1 MARYINWTSFPEEYD
16 GMMDA
21 TSLQQFR
28 ADVIARKSLPTI
40 PPVLTGIIAL
50 IDDDRAGAKKLV
62 ELIERD
68 QALTARLLRL
78 ANSAFFGQARKV
90 STIPRA
96 VLLLGFSTVRNLALG
111 VKVWD
116 TLGTGVSRKEL
127 EALWTHAVEVAA
139 SARVLARQQRQVNPD
154 EAFTT
159 GLLHDVGQLVLA
171 LRFKELYWETAHR
184 ATSTEHRAGLEQSS
198 LGVDHAEVG
207 SWLLEAWNL
216 PAIMV
221 EAVRRHHDTEVRAGL
236 AGTISV
242 ASRLAHRTDFKAGT
256 LADDAA
262 PILQAAGLSAEDW
275 NAAVTEVVQNA
286 ALLTLVEARG

>member
-1 MARYINWTSFPEEYD
+1 
-16 GMMDA
+16 MMDA
-21 TSLQQFR
+21 TTLQQFR

-127 EALWTHAVEVAA
+127 EALWTHAVQVAA
-139 SARVLARQQRQVNPD
+139 AARVLARQQRQVNPD

-171 LRFKELYWETAHR
+171 LRFKELYWETASK
-184 ATSTEHRAGLEQSS
+184 ATSTEHRVGLEQSTLAS
-198 LGVDHAEVG
+198 TTPRWDRGCSRRG
-207 SWLLEAWNL
+207 TFPPSWWK
-216 PAIMV
+216 
-221 EAVRRHHDTEVRAGL
+221 AVRRHHDTEAKTGL
-236 AGTISV
+236 AGVIQIS
-242 ASRLAHRTDFKAGT
+242 SRLAHRTDFGTGTVSDDGAAIPAGGRD
-256 LADDAA
+256 LARRMAD
-262 PILQAAGLSAEDW
+262 GRR
-275 NAAVTEVVQNA
+275 EVVQNA

>member
-1 MARYINWTSFPEEYD
+1 
-16 GMMDA
+16 MMD
-21 TSLQQFR
+21 TTTLQQFR

-127 EALWTHAVEVAA
+127 EALWMHAVQVA
-139 SARVLARQQRQVNPD
+139 SAARSIARQQRQVNPD

-171 LRFKELYWETAHR
+171 LRFKEMYWDTARR
-184 ATSTEHRAGLEQSS
+184 ATSTEHLVGLEQLT

-216 PAIMV
+216 PALMV
-221 EAVRRHHDTEVRAGL
+221 EAVRRHHDPEARTGL
-236 AGTISV
+236 AGTIA
-242 ASRLAHRTDFKAGT
+242 ASNRLAHRTDFHTGV

-262 PILQAAGLSAEDW
+262 PILEAAGITRDGWQAAAAE
-275 NAAVTEVVQNA
+275 VTQNA
-286 ALLTLVEARG
+286 ALLTLVESTG

>member
-1 MARYINWTSFPEEYD
+1 
-16 GMMDA
+16 MMDS
-21 TSLQQFR
+21 TTLQQFR

-90 STIPRA
+90 ATIPRA

-127 EALWTHAVEVAA
+127 EALWTHAVQVA
-139 SARVLARQQRQVNPD
+139 SVARTIARQQRQVNPD

-171 LRFKELYWETAHR
+171 LRFKDLYWETAR
-184 ATSTEHRAGLEQSS
+184 KSTSTEQLPRLEQST

-216 PAIMV
+216 PALMV
-221 EAVRRHHDTEVRAGL
+221 EAVRRHHDEEARTGL
-236 AGTISV
+236 AGTIAVS
-242 ASRLAHRTDFKAGT
+242 SRLAHRTNFQTGT
-256 LADDAA
+256 LADDGVA
-262 PILQAAGLSAEDW
+262 ILEAAGLTTESW
-275 NAAVTEVVQNA
+275 QAAANEVVQNGG
-286 ALLTLVEARG
+286 LLTLVESQA

>member
-1 MARYINWTSFPEEYD
+1 
-16 GMMDA
+16 MMDP
-21 TSLQQFR
+21 TTLQQFR

-90 STIPRA
+90 ATIPRA

-116 TLGTGVSRKEL
+116 TLGTGVSRGEL
-127 EALWTHAVEVAA
+127 ERLWAHAVEVAA
-139 SARVLARQQRQVNPD
+139 AARVIARQQRQVNPD

-171 LRFKELYWETAHR
+171 LRMKELYWETVNK
-184 ATSTEHRAGLEQSS
+184 ATSTEQLAGLEQAN

-216 PAIMV
+216 PALIV
-221 EAVRRHHDTEVRAGL
+221 EAVRRHHDAEARTGL
-236 AGTISV
+236 AGAV
-242 ASRLAHRTDFKAGT
+242 AIANRLAHRTDFRTGT

-262 PILQAAGLSAEDW
+262 AAFEATGISAEEW
-275 NAAVTEVVQNA
+275 QAVVTEVGQTGMLGLIA
-286 ALLTLVEARG
+286 ESRA

>member
-1 MARYINWTSFPEEYD
+1 
-16 GMMDA
+16 MMDS
-21 TSLQQFR
+21 TTLQQFR

-90 STIPRA
+90 ATIPRA

-116 TLGTGVSRKEL
+116 TLGAGVSRREL
-127 EALWTHAVEVAA
+127 EALWVHAVQVAA
-139 SARVLARQQRQVNPD
+139 VARVIARQQRQVNAD

-171 LRFKELYWETAHR
+171 LRFKELYWDTVR
-184 ATSTEHRAGLEQSS
+184 KATSTEHVAGLEQ
-198 LGVDHAEVG
+198 LNMGVDHAEVG
-207 SWLLEAWNL
+207 AWLLEAWNL
-216 PAIMV
+216 PALMV
-221 EAVRRHHDTEVRAGL
+221 EAVRRHHDTDVRPGL
-236 AGTISV
+236 AATIAV
-242 ASRLAHRTDFKAGT
+242 ASRLVHRTDFKTGT
-256 LADDAA
+256 LAEDAA
-262 PILQAAGLSAEDW
+262 PILEAAGLTEDDW
-275 NAAVTEVVQNA
+275 KAAIGEVAQNT
-286 ALLTLVEARG
+286 ALLALVEAPA

>member
-1 MARYINWTSFPEEYD
+1 
-16 GMMDA
+16 MMDS
-21 TSLQQFR
+21 TTLQQFR

-62 ELIERD
+62 DLIERD

-127 EALWTHAVEVAA
+127 EALWAHSVQVAA
-139 SARVLARQQRQVNPD
+139 LARMIARQQRQTNPD

-171 LRFKELYWETAHR
+171 LRFKDLYWETAR
-184 ATSTEHRAGLEQSS
+184 KATSTEHLPGLEQST

-216 PAIMV
+216 PALMV
-221 EAVRRHHDTEVRAGL
+221 EAVRRHHDPEARTGL
-236 AGTISV
+236 AGAIGA
-242 ASRLAHRTDFKAGT
+242 ASRLVHRTNFQTGAV
-256 LADDAA
+256 ADDAA
-262 PILQAAGLSAEDW
+262 GILDAVGLSKDQWEAAIAEIGR
-275 NAAVTEVVQNA
+275 NA
-286 ALLTLVEARG
+286 ALVALVESHA